1 MLLGAIERYAMYFVD
16 FYRCLELKHFHMSF
30 LKRRSARHL
39 DICWKISFL
48 LARWKAESG
57 TAGLRETPR
66 SLFPVPTISRRRKSA
81 WNAQINGTRRLLQ
94 QTHLHHGHRSD
105 IIRIKSLI
113 KALIKYWSLL
123 KEKKCNSPLLYKQSD
138 GVSVCS

>member
-1 MLLGAIERYAMYFVD
+1 LKD
-16 FYRCLELKHFHMSF
+16 FRGNSKKIFIVFCWFLSASQLKHFHMSF

-39 DICWKISFL
+39 DICWKIYFL
-48 LARWKAESG
+48 LARWKAETG

-66 SLFPVPTISRRRKSA
+66 SLFQVPTISRWRKSA

-105 IIRIKSLI
+105 I
-113 KALIKYWSLL
+113 
-123 KEKKCNSPLLYKQSD
+123 
-138 GVSVCS
+138 V